1 MVINVQFV
9 SFNSSLR
16 SICMSPDQVL
26 ILKPPCRILQ
36 VRHFAQSNYWWTILP
51 RRPLLRLIDHV
62 LRMQSTSKFQ
72 SKPLWDTTN
81 QIYLVH
87 SSLYALCPHK
97 ECVLTVE
104 LCPWLINLNLLN
116 FSILAFAYCKCFPKI
131 GQSSV
136 ILNHNSLFFFL
147 LCIFFIVVLNWEGI
161 VGVYFGWSPVQYPCI
176 CLNLPCKSSLPLN
189 SLYAFHNSW
198 ENKAKGRL
206 KALWPKEDNW

>member
-36 VRHFAQSNYWWTILP
+36 VRHFAQSNNWWTILP
-51 RRPLLRLIDHV
+51 CRPLLRLIDHV
-62 LRMQSTSKFQ
+62 LRKQSTSKFQ

-116 FSILAFAYCKCFPKI
+116 FSILAFAYCKCFPKV

-136 ILNHNSLFFFL
+136 ILNHNSLFFFYTLHLFHCGAQLGRECWGL
-147 LCIFFIVVLNWEGI
+147 LWLIT
-161 VGVYFGWSPVQYPCI
+161 
-176 CLNLPCKSSLPLN
+176 SSIPMHLSQFALQIIPSFEF
-189 SLYAFHNSW
+189 SLCFS
-198 ENKAKGRL
+198 
-206 KALWPKEDNW
+206 